1 MVKMS
6 TVWDRTAEFLSENIA
21 AILPIALFAFF
32 VPSSVGGS
40 FQPVFL
46 TAAPGVALALRLVQ
60 LAFAILS
67 VWGSLAITALAL
79 GSTGEETAGAIA
91 RRRLLPA
98 LLVSVVLGIAMLALV
113 LPVSIFLAASGYD
126 LTAIARGEAVEIS
139 SAAAGFVSIYVLV
152 FSIAMLWIG
161 ARLIVVTPVIVREG
175 LMLGSIRQSW
185 RLTRGSTWR
194 IVGVLILFVV
204 VATVSALAANTVFG
218 SIFALV
224 AGGGE
229 DGISLAGVL
238 TSTVT
243 AAVQTAFL
251 VLLPAFTAKLYLAL
265 AAQAA
270 ARTPVRPS

>member
-32 VPSSVGGS
+32 VPASVGGS
-40 FQPVFL
+40 FQPVLL
-46 TAAPGVALALRLVQ
+46 TATPGLALALRLVQ

-79 GSTGEETAGAIA
+79 EGASGETAGTIA

-98 LLVSVVLGIAMLALV
+98 LLVSVALGVAMIALV
-113 LPVSIFLAASGYD
+113 LPVSIVLAVSGYD
-126 LTAIARGEAVEIS
+126 LTAIGRGDAVEIS
-139 SAAAGFVSIYVLV
+139 SSAAAFVSIYFLV

-175 LMLGSIRQSW
+175 LMLGSIPRSW

-194 IVGVLILFVV
+194 IIGVLILFVV
-204 VATVSALAANTVFG
+204 VASVSALAANTVFG

-270 ARTPVRPS
+270 LRTHVQPS

>member
-6 TVWDRTAEFLSENIA
+6 TVWDRTAEFLSDNIG
-21 AILPIALFAFF
+21 AIVPVALIAFF
-32 VPSSVGGS
+32 VPASIGGS
-40 FQPVFL
+40 LESVFL
-46 TAAPGVALALRLVQ
+46 TATPGVMLALRLVQ
-60 LAFAILS
+60 LAFAVLS
-67 VWGSLAITALAL
+67 IWGSLVITAMAIE
-79 GSTGEETAGAIA
+79 GASGETAGTIA

-98 LLVSVVLGIAMLALV
+98 IAVSLVLGVAMLALT
-113 LPVSIFLAASGYD
+113 LPVPVYLAANGYD
-126 LTAIARGEAVEIS
+126 LAAIARGEAVEIS
-139 SAAAGFVSIYVLV
+139 SAAAGAVSIYFLILAAA
-152 FSIAMLWIG
+152 FLWIG
-161 ARLIVVTPVIVREG
+161 ARLIVTTPVIVRERRV
-175 LMLGSIRQSW
+175 LSAIPQAW

-194 IVGVLILFVV
+194 IIGVLILFVV

-238 TSTVT
+238 TSIVT

-265 AAQAA
+265 SAQAA
-270 ARTPVRPS
+270 LRTHVQTP